1 VGSIGP
7 GASLIKDFYI
17 VELDHYARRG
27 RGTGA
32 ALARGGR
39 GSLVS
44 CPPGTDLVTVEIMR
58 RNTLGLLAIL
68 AMAGCVQHD
77 EHDLAKSSNR
87 LDLAKDFLRKHQL
100 EAAEAECNR
109 ALAFNAGNDEAYNV
123 RGLVAMVRALD
134 TVRTLEID
142 TCLTG
147 IDAEVTQRDLDKFL
161 HKADADFA
169 SAAKL
174 TPEYGEAWS
183 NRGVVRT
190 LLEDYP
196 AAAEYLG
203 QALAN
208 PVRLD
213 SPGLTRSH
221 LGWALFHEA
230 KYVDAANEL
239 RQAVQFQ
246 PNMCV
251 ATYRLARVYF
261 AREEWEKAAE
271 LFQITS
277 DDPSCGSQEASL
289 YLMKTRMQQGLVDD
303 ARRARDACLHISPK
317 SCIASQCRADGGR
330 LGTQTAAAASAAV
343 PQH

>member
-1 VGSIGP
+1 MS
-7 GASLIKDFYI
+7 
-17 VELDHYARRG
+17 
-27 RGTGA
+27 
-32 ALARGGR
+32 
-39 GSLVS
+39 
-44 CPPGTDLVTVEIMR
+44 
-58 RNTLGLLAIL
+58 RNAFGLLVIF
-68 AMAGCVQHD
+68 AMVGCQQRD
-77 EHDLAKSSNR
+77 DRDLAKSATR

-100 EAAEAECNR
+100 EAAGTECNR
-109 ALAFNAGNDEAYNV
+109 ALAFNPANDEAYNI

-134 TVRTLEID
+134 IQRTLEIE

-147 IDAEVTQRDLDKFL
+147 VDAEVTQRDLDGL
-161 HKADADFA
+161 LRKADADFGE
-169 SAAKL
+169 AARL
-174 TPEYGEAWS
+174 APDYGEAWS
-183 NRGVVRT
+183 NRGVVHN
-190 LLEDYP
+190 LLEDHV
-196 AAAEYLG
+196 AAAKYLA

-208 PVRLD
+208 PMRLE
-213 SPGLTRSH
+213 SPGLTRAH
-221 LGWALFHEA
+221 LGWALFHETR
-230 KYVDAANEL
+230 YVDAAKEL
-239 RQAVQFQ
+239 RQAVQVQ